1 MILLVNPRCVIPLA
15 WCDNIELCAG
25 RNIIDCT
32 MFSLLLRSVP
42 SSMRTRAAPMMSATL
57 IPTREYRSHRSK
69 RGLYDG
75 KDIRSGNKVSFAMNA
90 TKRKFRPNVFL
101 KRLYSETLDA
111 MLPFHVTTS
120 ALRSIDKAGG
130 LDNYVLKKDCTEGE
144 GFALKRK
151 ILKRRKNLAYLERK
165 KATMVDDPISAASA
179 TDATTSSATA
189 TLDG

>member
-1 MILLVNPRCVIPLA
+1 ML
-15 WCDNIELCAG
+15 
-25 RNIIDCT
+25 
-32 MFSLLLRSVP
+32 SLLLRSSNHVCV
-42 SSMRTRAAPMMSATL
+42 RASPATATAAIY
-57 IPTREYRSHRSK
+57 IPTREYRSNRSR

-130 LDNYVLKKDCTEGE
+130 LDNYVLKNDFSEGE
-144 GFALKRK
+144 GFELKKK
-151 ILKRRKNLAYLERK
+151 ILKRRKNLAYFERK
-165 KATMVDDPISAASA
+165 KAMVDEPTSA
-179 TDATTSSATA
+179 DATASTSAMDLS
-189 TLDG
+189 G